1 MYYTCFN
8 QILETSDFQFEKR
21 TKRPPKDAINACIS
35 FGNTLLYNLF
45 VNIIWKKGLDPRFGV
60 VHASNKRNQSLNLDF
75 ADIFKPI
82 VIDRIIFTMINKKM
96 LTLLTDFETSNQGV
110 YLSREGKNIFLQMY
124 EEKLKSRITIKGKE
138 MSYYQLLESEVQN
151 YKNFIL
157 TGETYKPYKYY

>member
-1 MYYTCFN
+1 
-8 QILETSDFQFEKR
+8 
-21 TKRPPKDAINACIS
+21 
-35 FGNTLLYNLF
+35 
-45 VNIIWKKGLDPRFGV
+45 
-60 VHASNKRNQSLNLDF
+60 
-75 ADIFKPI
+75 
-82 VIDRIIFTMINKKM
+82 MINKKM

-110 YLSREGKNIFLQMY
+110 YFSREGKNIFLQMF

>member
-1 MYYTCFN
+1 M
-8 QILETSDFQFEKR
+8 
-21 TKRPPKDAINACIS
+21 
-35 FGNTLLYNLF
+35 
-45 VNIIWKKGLDPRFGV
+45 
-60 VHASNKRNQSLNLDF
+60 HASNKRNQSLNLDF

-138 MSYYQLLESEVQN
+138 MSYYQLLES
-151 YKNFIL
+151 KFKIIRIL
-157 TGETYKPYKYY
+157 FWLGKRINHTNIINGEAYVP

>member
-1 MYYTCFN
+1 MIKATALKPDVY
-8 QILETSDFQFEKR
+8 KR
-21 TKRPPKDAINACIS
+21 
-35 FGNTLLYNLF
+35 
-45 VNIIWKKGLDPRFGV
+45 
-60 VHASNKRNQSLNLDF
+60 Q
-75 ADIFKPI
+75 
-82 VIDRIIFTMINKKM
+82 IFTMINKKM

-110 YLSREGKNIFLQMY
+110 YLSREVKNIFLQMY

>member
-1 MYYTCFN
+1 M
-8 QILETSDFQFEKR
+8 
-21 TKRPPKDAINACIS
+21 
-35 FGNTLLYNLF
+35 
-45 VNIIWKKGLDPRFGV
+45 
-60 VHASNKRNQSLNLDF
+60 
-75 ADIFKPI
+75 
-82 VIDRIIFTMINKKM
+82 
-96 LTLLTDFETSNQGV
+96 